1 MVAERRVDE
10 GLPQGL
16 GLGDVGREYPDGVGW
31 TDLYRLMNQEDPNEI
46 NPMFGVQDIN
56 IRTILKRTNRIR
68 TMTELGLD
76 ELMNGCRTKFDLV
89 DRAIGELGERVKG
102 RETIV
107 DNQISDL
114 ANNLTSVRTA
124 VEKQFEKTT
133 NDLLEPCLSQN
144 LD

>member
-1 MVAERRVDE
+1 MVAERRVGE
-10 GLPQGL
+10 GLPQGI
-16 GLGDVGREYPDGVGW
+16 GLVDVGREYPDGTGW
-31 TDLYRLMNQEDPNEI
+31 TDLHQLMNQEDPTEI
-46 NPMFGVQDIN
+46 NPMFGIQDIN

-68 TMTELGLD
+68 TMTELGLN

-114 ANNLTSVRTA
+114 ANNLTIVRTA
-124 VEKQFEKTT
+124 VEKQFEQTAKKM
-133 NDLLEPCLSQN
+133 
-144 LD
+144 